1 MIIVRISLLLCPAMD
16 VGGYLIKW
24 PCLDTPER
32 VSDAIDDVIT
42 DVQAVMEMVT
52 SGGSADRKER
62 EILEKV
68 DSSLIIALLKW

>member
-1 MIIVRISLLLCPAMD
+1 MMIIVRISLLLCPAMD

-24 PCLDTPER
+24 PCLDTTEK

-42 DVQAVMEMVT
+42 DDQAVMVT
-52 SGGSADRKER
+52 SGGSADREER